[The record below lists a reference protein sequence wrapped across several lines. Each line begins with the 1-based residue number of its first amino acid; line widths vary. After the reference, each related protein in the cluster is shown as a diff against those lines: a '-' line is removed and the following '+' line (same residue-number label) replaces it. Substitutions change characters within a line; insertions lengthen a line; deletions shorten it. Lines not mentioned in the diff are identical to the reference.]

1 MAITPLP
8 PAPEP
13 SDTQAQFNTKAFALV
28 AALDQFVTETNA
40 TALAVN
46 ADAATATAQAGIAT
60 TKAGEAAA
68 SALEAA
74 AQASGTVA
82 TGSAKDW
89 ATKTSDEVVPG
100 HGFGAKK
107 YANDAAL
114 SAAAAAA
121 SASRTAASATDALN
135 SANAASASAAA
146 AADSFDAFDD
156 RYLGSKA
163 SDPTTDND
171 GNALITGAL
180 YWNTT
185 VNEMRVWDGSS
196 WRLAAGSLVGNV
208 ATATRLQTAR
218 TLTIGNTGKSFDGS
232 ANVSWSLEEIGATN
246 ADGNYIVRDTRYVDT
261 PTDLGVAGVKY
272 EFKLNTTD
280 GLNDGGAYHAVMTF
294 QKWSDPS
301 GGNTHQLGFTDNGN
315 LWLRTA
321 PIGGTWGS
329 WQKIY
334 HSGNLGPASET
345 AAGIVEL
352 ATAAEVQ
359 AGTDTTRAVTPA
371 GLAAAVRAPI
381 SVTGPTSAYVT
392 ATVNLTITDP
402 DDFDTYN
409 VTASH
414 GTVSR
419 SGATITYT
427 APGTVPS
434 GGVATITIQRG
445 TGQRTLTI
453 QVLPASVL
461 PPTVTVTG
469 APSDVPETPLIGTS
483 AFQTAGASD
492 THASTTWRVR
502 KVADNSVVWESVN
515 DTVNKTQITVPS
527 GILQE
532 GTQYRFEAI
541 HNGAAL
547 GASTVGFIQATTKQR
562 FANIIGLVQ
571 ASTGGGA
578 GTYVR
583 IDENFAPKTTDAA
596 FFNTHP
602 TYAGIIQQTID
613 GQLMVKIPKFYFKAG
628 TVPSGTYA
636 GKAYWM
642 ISDQPAA
649 GFSVHPAFI
658 GAGGAELDQ
667 IWVGKYQASSSGGK
681 LQSVAGVAPRVS
693 MDFPTAR
700 AEAYAR
706 NTGGVSGFR
715 LWSYYDLAAI
725 QMLASIEMG
734 GLDMQSLIGQG
745 RVNQSSAAT
754 VDAADV
760 AQATWRGIV
769 GLWGNVW
776 QMVDGLKRN
785 GGNWWRWQYNA
796 PGNTTTSDFATGY
809 VNTGRA
815 ALTTSGYPMT
825 FDTTLLSA
833 GIIVPA
839 TVDSTASNGS
849 TGDYFLSNANTDDR
863 IAYHGGYWSAG
874 ARAGLFYLNVL
885 DAPSYAYSHVG
896 CRLAKV

>member
-1 MAITPLP
+1 MSAIRFSKVVSNLP
-8 PAPEP
+8 QQLEP
-13 SDTQAQFNTKAFALV
+13 DTIYLV
-28 AALDQFVTETNA
+28 RTGNGFDLYCTDTTGSIAYQIGN
-40 TALAVN
+40 
-46 ADAATATAQAGIAT
+46 AATAT
-60 TKAGEAAA
+60 K
-68 SALEAA
+68 
-74 AQASGTVA
+74 
-82 TGSAKDW
+82 
-89 ATKTSDEVVPG
+89 
-100 HGFGAKK
+100 
-107 YANDAAL
+107 
-114 SAAAAAA
+114 
-121 SASRTAASATDALN
+121 
-135 SANAASASAAA
+135 
-146 AADSFDAFDD
+146 
-156 RYLGSKA
+156 
-163 SDPTTDND
+163 
-171 GNALITGAL
+171 
-180 YWNTT
+180 
-185 VNEMRVWDGSS
+185 
-196 WRLAAGSLVGNV
+196 
-208 ATATRLQTAR
+208 LQTAR
-218 TLTIGNTGKSFDGS
+218 TLTIGNTSKSFDGS
-232 ANVSWSLEEIGATN
+232 ANVSWSLNEIGAAGFGILSN
-246 ADGNYIVRDTRYVDT
+246 G
-261 PTDLGVAGVKY
+261 TDLNTVVAPGFYRLGRSHGNAPTGVDWGQLIVAR
-272 EFKLNTTD
+272 
-280 GLNDGGAYHAVMTF
+280 GGGDTILQIVTGWANGEIYWRQGNPPDV
-294 QKWSDPS
+294 
-301 GGNTHQLGFTDNGN
+301 GG
-315 LWLRTA
+315 
-321 PIGGTWGS
+321 PGS
-329 WQKIY
+329 WSAWY
-334 HSGNLGPASET
+334 RFFHSGNLGAASET
-345 AAGIVEL
+345 ASGIVEL
-352 ATAAEVQ
+352 ATVAEVL
-359 AGTDTTRAVTPA
+359 AGTDNTRAVTPA

-547 GASTVGFIQATTKQR
+547 GASAVGVIRATTKQR
-562 FANIIGLVQ
+562 FVTIIGLVQ
-571 ASTGGGA
+571 VATGGGA

-613 GQLMVKIPKFYFKAG
+613 GQLMVKIPKFWFKAG

-636 GKAYWM
+636 GKTYWM
-642 ISDQPAA
+642 ISNRPVS

-745 RVNQSSAAT
+745 RVSQSSAAT

-815 ALTTSGYPMT
+815 ALTTSGYPVT

-849 TGDYFLSNANTDDR
+849 TGDYFWSNANTDDR
-863 IAYHGGYWSAG
+863 IAYHGGLWSYG
-874 ARAGLFYLNVL
+874 ADAGLFYLVVHY
-885 DAPSYAYSHVG
+885 APSSANSYIG

>member
-121 SASRTAASATDALN
+121 SASRAAASATDALN

-218 TLTIGNTGKSFDGS
+218 TITIGNTGKSFDGS
-232 ANVSWSLEEIGATN
+232 ANVSWSLAEILGGGVPETAHGLAGGVDLNTIQTPGFYVQPLDVQAASGTNYPIPYAGALVVLRN
-246 ADGNYIVRDTRYVDT
+246 
-261 PTDLGVAGVKY
+261 AGVTQLY
-272 EFKLNTTD
+272 CPYGRFS
-280 GLNDGGAYHAVMTF
+280 GLFIRSYYSYSG
-294 QKWSDPS
+294 WSP
-301 GGNTHQLGFTDNGN
+301 
-315 LWLRTA
+315 WREV
-321 PIGGTWGS
+321 
-329 WQKIY
+329 Y

-345 AAGIVEL
+345 AAGIVKL
-352 ATAAEVQ
+352 ATVAEVQ
-359 AGTDTTRAVTPA
+359 AGTDNSRAVTPA

-392 ATVNLTITDP
+392 TTVTLTITDF

-547 GASTVGFIQATTKQR
+547 GASAVGVIRATTKQR
-562 FANIIGLVQ
+562 FVTIIGLVQ
-571 ASTGGGA
+571 VATGGGA

-613 GQLMVKIPKFYFKAG
+613 GQLMVKIPKFWFKAG

-636 GKAYWM
+636 GKTYWM
-642 ISDQPAA
+642 ISNRPVS

-745 RVNQSSAAT
+745 RVSQSSAAT

-776 QMVDGLKRN
+776 QMVDGLKRS
-785 GGNWWRWQYNA
+785 GGNWWRWQYNV

-863 IAYHGGYWSAG
+863 IAYHGGGWSDG
-874 ARAGLFYLNVL
+874 AHAGLVDLYVR
-885 DAPSYAYSHVG
+885 DAPSGAGSGVG